1 MRQRLMFESGVL
13 PSDLDKQDY
22 MELLKIQ
29 SAKSRDDRPM
39 NAADAHKKMAKI
51 FS

>member
-1 MRQRLMFESGVL
+1 MVDSGVL

-29 SAKSRDDRPM
+29 SAKSPEDRPM
-39 NAADAHKKMAKI
+39 NAVDAHKKMAQM